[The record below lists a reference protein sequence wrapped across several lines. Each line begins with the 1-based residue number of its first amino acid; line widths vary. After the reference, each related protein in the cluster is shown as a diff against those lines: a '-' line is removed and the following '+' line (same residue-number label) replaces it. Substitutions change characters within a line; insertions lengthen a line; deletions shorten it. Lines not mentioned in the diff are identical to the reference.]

1 MFNRDRFKLRAA
13 LEHGVR
19 RTVGAFET
27 ESDFFNARAAENKLA
42 VEITIG
48 RQLDG
53 FYAEQPK
60 NA

>member
-42 VEITIG
+42 VEITVG
-48 RQLDG
+48 GQLDG
-53 FYAEQPK
+53 F
-60 NA
+60 